1 MTKMKS
7 RRTAIKRVIQRY
19 LGREDSESTDSWL
32 NELQS
37 IYIIRKRDGICLF
50 SHHFKLG
57 AISHIEN
64 QLVGM
69 GFIAIANMMQEVVD
83 STSQLR
89 LIDLDTKKV
98 LIREKNNILAVLIT
112 SRFTEI
118 LNEKLTEFS
127 VYFSK
132 IFELQKQ
139 INEETCFTCSDD
151 YALTADLVSLI
162 FTDQRPRTL
171 KLLPLIFKIIQK
183 DPFQRSNETNLISKI
198 VRQERSIE
206 R

>member
-7 RRTAIKRVIQRY
+7 PITVIKSVVQQY
-19 LGREDSESTDSWL
+19 LGHEDSENTDSWL
-32 NELQS
+32 NDLQS
-37 IYIIRKRDGICLF
+37 LYIIRKKDGICLF

-57 AISHIEN
+57 AISNIEN

-69 GFIAIANMMQEVVD
+69 GFIAISNMMQEVVD

-89 LIDLDTKKV
+89 LIDLDSKKV
-98 LIREKNNILAVLIT
+98 LIREKNDILSVLIT
-112 SRFTEI
+112 SQFSEI

-127 VYFSK
+127 LYFSK
-132 IFELQKQ
+132 IFELQNQ
-139 INEETCFTCSDD
+139 INEESCLICSDD

-162 FTDQRPRTL
+162 FTCQPQRTL
-171 KLLPLIFKIIQK
+171 RLVPIIFKIIQK
-183 DPFQRSNETNLISKI
+183 DPSLRSKDTGIIAKI
-198 VRQERSIE
+198 LKQELSIE

>member
-7 RRTAIKRVIQRY
+7 RIIAIKRVIHQY
-19 LGREDSESTDSWL
+19 LGLEDSESIDSWI
-32 NELQS
+32 NDLQS
-37 IYIIRKRDGICLF
+37 LYIIRKKDGICLF

-89 LIDLDTKKV
+89 LIDLESKKV

-112 SRFTEI
+112 TRFREI

-127 VYFSK
+127 TYFSN
-132 IFELQKQ
+132 IFELQNQ
-139 INEETCFTCSDD
+139 INEETCLICSDD

-162 FTDQRPRTL
+162 FTDQPQKTL
-171 KLLPLIFKIIQK
+171 KLVPLIFKIIQK
-183 DPFQRSNETNLISKI
+183 DTSQRSNKTNIIAKI
-198 VRQERSIE
+198 VKQKLSID

>member
-89 LIDLDTKKV
+89 LIDLETKKV

-132 IFELQKQ
+132 IFELQNQ

-162 FTDQRPRTL
+162 FTDQRPKTL

>member
-1 MTKMKS
+1 MKS
-7 RRTAIKRVIQRY
+7 RITAFKRVVQQY
-19 LGREDSESTDSWL
+19 LGLEDPESTGSWL
-32 NELQS
+32 NDLQS
-37 IYIIRKRDGICLF
+37 LYIIRKSDGICLF

-89 LIDLDTKKV
+89 LIDLESKKV
-98 LIREKNNILAVLIT
+98 LIREKNNTLAVLIT
-112 SRFTEI
+112 SQFREI
-118 LNEKLTEFS
+118 SNEKLTEFS
-127 VYFSK
+127 EYFSK

-139 INEETCFTCSDD
+139 INEETCFICSDD
-151 YALTADLVSLI
+151 YALTSDLVSLI
-162 FTDQRPRTL
+162 FTDQPSKTL
-171 KLLPLIFKIIQK
+171 KLIPLIFKIIQK
-183 DPFQRSNETNLISKI
+183 PHFQRSKEKNLVSKI
-198 VRQERSIE
+198 VSQKLFIE

>member
-7 RRTAIKRVIQRY
+7 PITVIKSVVQQY
-19 LGREDSESTDSWL
+19 LGQKDSENTDSWL
-32 NELQS
+32 NDLNS
-37 IYIIRKRDGICLF
+37 LYIIRKKDGICLF

-69 GFIAIANMMQEVVD
+69 GFIAISNMMQEVVD

-89 LIDLDTKKV
+89 LIDLDSKKV
-98 LIREKNNILAVLIT
+98 LIREKNDILAVLIT
-112 SRFTEI
+112 SQFNEI

-127 VYFSK
+127 SYFSK
-132 IFELQKQ
+132 IFELQNQ
-139 INEETCFTCSDD
+139 INEESCLICSDD

-162 FTDQRPRTL
+162 FTDQPQKTL
-171 KLLPLIFKIIQK
+171 RLVPIIFKIIQK
-183 DPFQRSNETNLISKI
+183 DPFQRSKDTGLIAKI
-198 VRQERSIE
+198 LKQELSIE
-206 R
+206 G

>member
-7 RRTAIKRVIQRY
+7 RMTAIKRVIQRY

-89 LIDLDTKKV
+89 LIDLETKKV

-162 FTDQRPRTL
+162 FTDQRPKTL

>member
-7 RRTAIKRVIQRY
+7 RINAIKRVVQQY
-19 LGREDSESTDSWL
+19 LGLKDSESNDSWM
-32 NELQS
+32 NDLQS
-37 IYIIRKRDGICLF
+37 LYIIRKKDGICLF
-50 SHHFKLG
+50 SHHFKIG

-89 LIDLDTKKV
+89 LIDLESKKV

-112 SRFTEI
+112 SRFREI

-132 IFELQKQ
+132 IFELQNQ
-139 INEETCFTCSDD
+139 ITEETRLICSDD

-162 FTDQRPRTL
+162 FTDQSPKTL
-171 KLLPLIFKIIQK
+171 KLVPLIFKIIQK
-183 DPFQRSNETNLISKI
+183 DQFHRSNDTDLISKI
-198 VRQERSIE
+198 VKQELSIE

>member
-7 RRTAIKRVIQRY
+7 RITAFKRVVQQY
-19 LGREDSESTDSWL
+19 LGFEDSESTDSCL
-32 NELQS
+32 KDLQS
-37 IYIIRKRDGICLF
+37 LYIIRKSDGICLF

-89 LIDLDTKKV
+89 LIDLDSKKV

-112 SRFTEI
+112 SRFNEV
-118 LNEKLTEFS
+118 LNEKLSEFS
-127 VYFSK
+127 GYFSQ

-139 INEETCFTCSDD
+139 ITEESCLICTDD

-162 FTDQRPRTL
+162 FSDQPQKTL
-171 KLLPLIFKIIQK
+171 KLIPLIFKTIQK
-183 DPFQRSNETNLISKI
+183 VPFQRSNKSNLISKI
-198 VRQERSIE
+198 VKQELSIE

>member
-7 RRTAIKRVIQRY
+7 PITVIKNALHQY
-19 LGREDSESTDSWL
+19 LGRGDAESTEAWL
-32 NELQS
+32 NDLQS
-37 IYIIRKRDGICLF
+37 LYIIRKKDGICLF

-57 AISHIEN
+57 AISNIEN

-89 LIDLDTKKV
+89 LIDLDSKKV

-112 SRFTEI
+112 SQFKEI
-118 LNEKLTEFS
+118 FNEKLTEFS
-127 VYFSK
+127 AYFSK
-132 IFELQKQ
+132 IFELQNQ
-139 INEETCFTCSDD
+139 ISEESCLICSDD

-162 FTDQRPRTL
+162 FTDQSQRTL
-171 KLLPLIFKIIQK
+171 KLVPLIFKIIQK
-183 DPFQRSNETNLISKI
+183 DPFQRSNDTNIVAKI
-198 VRQERSIE
+198 LKQELSIE

>member
-7 RRTAIKRVIQRY
+7 PITVIKSVVQQY
-19 LGREDSESTDSWL
+19 LGHEDSENTDSWL
-32 NELQS
+32 NDLHS
-37 IYIIRKRDGICLF
+37 LYIIRKKDGICLF

-57 AISHIEN
+57 AISNIEN

-69 GFIAIANMMQEVVD
+69 GFIAISNMMQEVVD

-89 LIDLDTKKV
+89 LIDLDSKKV
-98 LIREKNNILAVLIT
+98 LIREKNDILSVLIT
-112 SRFTEI
+112 SQFSEI

-127 VYFSK
+127 LYFSK
-132 IFELQKQ
+132 IFELQNQ
-139 INEETCFTCSDD
+139 INEESCLICSDD

-162 FTDQRPRTL
+162 FTSHPQRTL
-171 KLLPLIFKIIQK
+171 RLVPIIFKIIQK
-183 DPFQRSNETNLISKI
+183 DPSLRSKDTGIIAKI
-198 VRQERSIE
+198 LKQELSIE